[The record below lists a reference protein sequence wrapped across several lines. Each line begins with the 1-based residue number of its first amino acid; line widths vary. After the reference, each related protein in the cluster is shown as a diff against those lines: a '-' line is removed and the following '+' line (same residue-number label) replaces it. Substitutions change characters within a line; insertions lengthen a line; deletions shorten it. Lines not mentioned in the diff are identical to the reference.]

1 MLVHIVMWRFK
12 EFAEGASKEEN
23 AHKMKTLLEGLAG
36 VVPQLKYA
44 RVGIDFKH
52 TPMSYD
58 AVLIS
63 HFENE
68 ADLAAYKIHP
78 AHVAVSDFCK
88 KIRESRVVCDYF
100 I

>member
-12 EFAEGASKEEN
+12 EFAEGAAKEEN
-23 AHKMKTLLEGLAG
+23 AKKMKEGLEALMG
-36 VVPQLKYA
+36 VVPQLKYVQ
-44 RVGIDFKH
+44 VGIDFKH
-52 TPMSYD
+52 TAMSYD

-68 ADLAAYKIHP
+68 EALAAYKIHP

-100 I
+100 V